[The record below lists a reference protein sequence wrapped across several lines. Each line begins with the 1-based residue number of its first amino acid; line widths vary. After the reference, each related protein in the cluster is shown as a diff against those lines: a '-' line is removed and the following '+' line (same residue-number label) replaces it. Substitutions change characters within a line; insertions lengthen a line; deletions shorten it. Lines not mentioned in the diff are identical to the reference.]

1 MDQDHSQTLAKII
14 LYYSFRMFKLL
25 SSILLSSYFL
35 GIIFFIFCDLTM
47 HMSDDEDALILFFKL
62 ENYSLGQVSLT
73 MTYYMLT
80 TLSTIG
86 FGDIVP
92 RSDAERVFIV
102 IIMAFAILIINYIK
116 YLLHVLFHE
125 IK

>member
-1 MDQDHSQTLAKII
+1 
-14 LYYSFRMFKLL
+14 
-25 SSILLSSYFL
+25 
-35 GIIFFIFCDLTM
+35 M

-116 YLLHVLFHE
+116 YLLHVLFYE

>member
-1 MDQDHSQTLAKII
+1 
-14 LYYSFRMFKLL
+14 
-25 SSILLSSYFL
+25 
-35 GIIFFIFCDLTM
+35 
-47 HMSDDEDALILFFKL
+47 MSEDEEALILYFKL

-92 RSDAERVFIV
+92 RSDAERVFII

-116 YLLHVLFHE
+116 YLLHVLFYE

>member
-1 MDQDHSQTLAKII
+1 
-14 LYYSFRMFKLL
+14 
-25 SSILLSSYFL
+25 
-35 GIIFFIFCDLTM
+35 M

>member
-1 MDQDHSQTLAKII
+1 
-14 LYYSFRMFKLL
+14 MFKLL

-47 HMSDDEDALILFFKL
+47 HMSEDEEALILYFKL

-92 RSDAERVFIV
+92 RSDAERVFII

-116 YLLHVLFHE
+116 YLLHVLFYE

>member
-1 MDQDHSQTLAKII
+1 
-14 LYYSFRMFKLL
+14 
-25 SSILLSSYFL
+25 
-35 GIIFFIFCDLTM
+35 M

-92 RSDAERVFIV
+92 RSDAERVFII

-116 YLLHVLFHE
+116 YLLHVLFYE

>member
-1 MDQDHSQTLAKII
+1 
-14 LYYSFRMFKLL
+14 
-25 SSILLSSYFL
+25 
-35 GIIFFIFCDLTM
+35 M
-47 HMSDDEDALILFFKL
+47 HMSEDEEALILYFKL

-92 RSDAERVFIV
+92 RSDAERVFII

-116 YLLHVLFHE
+116 YLLHVLFYE

>member
-1 MDQDHSQTLAKII
+1 MDQDHSQTFAKII

-47 HMSDDEDALILFFKL
+47 HMSEDEEALILYFKL

-92 RSDAERVFIV
+92 RSDAERVFII

-116 YLLHVLFHE
+116 YLLHVLFYE